1 MPVDVCLASQPLS
14 FTLVQTNLDISA
26 AQPLFAHSLSI
37 TKKSHNRISNRPLP
51 MGERQSPHPLSMRP
65 STPQPNS
72 PKLPPIHRP
81 HRYQIRMR
89 RRRMRCLHRSHIQT
103 KRRKTRTSKCK
114 CLSFP
119 HPGSGR
125 IAHHHRRRNRELEGR
140 CQILGSG

>member
-1 MPVDVCLASQPLS
+1 VPGIPASFVYPGANHS
-14 FTLVQTNLDISA
+14 RYFSCSA
-26 AQPLFAHSLSI
+26 TFCSLSLV

-81 HRYQIRMR
+81 HRDQIRMR

-103 KRRKTRTSKCK
+103 SRRKTRTSKCK
-114 CLSFP
+114 RLSFS
-119 HPGSGR
+119 HPCSGR
-125 IAHHHRRRNRELEGR
+125 IAHYHRGRNRELEGR
-140 CQILGSG
+140 CQNLRSG